1 MQCVKLLGKHFDH
14 QTQVGSELVMQ
25 LGFAKC
31 QRTKASL
38 IFNATKDLNY
48 GNLNQLEVLRKRT
61 CKHFEHSNNILEV
74 IKGFTSNGLTMA
86 TYAFDF
92 MPNLNINY

>member
-14 QTQVGSELVMQ
+14 QTQVGSELVVQ

-31 QRTKASL
+31 KELKHHSSSMLPRTCTMAIS
-38 IFNATKDLNY
+38 T
-48 GNLNQLEVLRKRT
+48 NLKYSKKT
-61 CKHFEHSNNILEV
+61 CKHFGCSKNILEV
-74 IKGFTSNGLTMA
+74 IKGFTSSGLTMV
-86 TYAFDF
+86 THAFDF